1 MALKDKMIQHLIEE
15 IEFLGMEEKIIGL
28 FGYEWKETLND
39 DESNE
44 MFYFNISV
52 ITREIANWYGE

>member
-15 IEFLGMEEKIIGL
+15 IEFLGMEEKMIGL

-39 DESNE
+39 DESKE
-44 MFYFNISV
+44 IFYFNISV
-52 ITREIANWYGE
+52 VTREISQWYGE

>member
-52 ITREIANWYGE
+52 VTSEISQWYGE